1 MKTLLVYSS
10 KTGNT
15 KKIAEQIF
23 TILPEG
29 SEIFPVEMAPFSE
42 NYDNVIIGYWV
53 NKGIADT
60 KTLEYIKKIN
70 NKKVA
75 FFVTL
80 GAYPDSDHAKK
91 VVKKGYELLND
102 KNEVLGHFICQG
114 KIDPALT
121 EMFKKFPPDHPHAM
135 TPERK
140 KRHEDARTH
149 PDEDDCKKAREIFK
163 NIFENI

>member
-15 KKIAEQIF
+15 KKIAEEIF
-23 TILPEG
+23 TILPEKR
-29 SEIFPVEMAPFSE
+29 EIFPVEMAPSLE

-53 NKGIADT
+53 NKGTADI

-70 NKKVA
+70 SKKVA

-80 GAYPDSDHAKK
+80 GAYPDSEHAKK
-91 VVKKGYELLND
+91 VIEKGYELLSY

-135 TPERK
+135 TSERK
-140 KRHEDARTH
+140 KRHEDASTH
-149 PDEDDCKKAREIFK
+149 PDEDDCKNAKEIFK